1 MAKDIESTMQWK
13 LDISQFK
20 ANIKDAKREITLANA
35 EFKKSTAG
43 SKTWA
48 NSITGL
54 EAKLRQLTTQ
64 ERAQKTILQELKNQ
78 YSLIVQEMGEA
89 SPEAKRLETA
99 IARQEAAIAKT
110 EREINEYGQQLSQL
124 EAEEEQ
130 ASSAFGRL
138 TAEIEQQEQELQQLK
153 QAYANAKLDGNAEEA
168 ERLAR
173 EIEKLSEELMQNKR
187 AMNEAEHEAD
197 QFDRSLD
204 DLGNS
209 AGRAEK
215 GFTVFRGM
223 LANLAS
229 DVIMRAV
236 EGLKELARQTLEVGM
251 AFDTSMAKV
260 GAISGATGAELDALR
275 EKAKELGATTVFSA
289 TEAAD
294 AMTYMAMAGWKTED
308 ILDGLGGVM
317 SLAAA
322 SGEDLA
328 KTSDIV
334 TDALT
339 AFGLSAAD
347 SGHFADILAAAS
359 SNANT
364 NVSLMG
370 ETFKYCAPIAGAL
383 GFSAED
389 TAEAIGL
396 MANAGIKGSQAGT
409 ALRTIM
415 NNLSNDVTITGS
427 ALGQVTIATTN
438 ADGSMRDLSDILTDC
453 RSAFSQLTEAEQ
465 AQAAEALV
473 GKNAMSGF
481 LALMNAAPGDIDK
494 LSSALEN
501 CDGAAQKMAET
512 MQDNLGGDVTKM
524 KSNLESLQLQLYE
537 KLEPALRAGV
547 EALNGLIDAISFVV
561 DHSTAFLTVLSA
573 LTAGITAFVLAV
585 KGAAIL
591 SWLAGIIEMV
601 TGGFAA
607 LGAVM
612 LANPIGLII
621 AGIAALVAAFVVL
634 WNKCEAFRNFW
645 KSVWDGIRFV
655 FESWVNIIKKL
666 LHGDIEGAFKD
677 YVKLMETVRDA
688 VKKVLEIIIKA
699 VIDWAKKMIDKA
711 KEAGKNFAE
720 GLLNF
725 IKSIPGKVLA
735 YLTEVITN
743 LAKFASDM
751 LAKGKEAGS
760 QLVSGVVSGLA
771 DLVGKVK
778 SKVGEVIS
786 ALASFVKDMAAKGKE
801 AANALINAIINA
813 FSGIASKFYNVGK
826 GIIDGVISGI
836 NANAYRVGQLLG
848 NYAAQWV
855 QSTMARLGINS
866 PSKVFADKVGRAI
879 PEGIAYGVE
888 LEMPRATKQMQN
900 ALGQMVDDL
909 KIDATGALSGLTSGS
924 MSNINVASAGNG
936 KDNSKTINFY
946 QTIESPKAV
955 DRLTIYRDTNSL
967 LFGAKVRLQNV

>member
-1 MAKDIESTMQWK
+1 M
-13 LDISQFK
+13 
-20 ANIKDAKREITLANA
+20 
-35 EFKKSTAG
+35 
-43 SKTWA
+43 
-48 NSITGL
+48 
-54 EAKLRQLTTQ
+54 
-64 ERAQKTILQELKNQ
+64 
-78 YSLIVQEMGEA
+78 
-89 SPEAKRLETA
+89 
-99 IARQEAAIAKT
+99 
-110 EREINEYGQQLSQL
+110 
-124 EAEEEQ
+124 
-130 ASSAFGRL
+130 
-138 TAEIEQQEQELQQLK
+138 
-153 QAYANAKLDGNAEEA
+153 
-168 ERLAR
+168 
-173 EIEKLSEELMQNKR
+173 
-187 AMNEAEHEAD
+187 
-197 QFDRSLD
+197 
-204 DLGNS
+204 
-209 AGRAEK
+209 
-215 GFTVFRGM
+215 
-223 LANLAS
+223 
-229 DVIMRAV
+229 
-236 EGLKELARQTLEVGM
+236 
-251 AFDTSMAKV
+251 
-260 GAISGATGAELDALR
+260 
-275 EKAKELGATTVFSA
+275 
-289 TEAAD
+289 
-294 AMTYMAMAGWKTED
+294 
-308 ILDGLGGVM
+308 
-317 SLAAA
+317 
-322 SGEDLA
+322 
-328 KTSDIV
+328 
-334 TDALT
+334 
-339 AFGLSAAD
+339 
-347 SGHFADILAAAS
+347 
-359 SNANT
+359 
-364 NVSLMG
+364 
-370 ETFKYCAPIAGAL
+370 
-383 GFSAED
+383 
-389 TAEAIGL
+389 
-396 MANAGIKGSQAGT
+396 
-409 ALRTIM
+409 
-415 NNLSNDVTITGS
+415 
-427 ALGQVTIATTN
+427 
-438 ADGSMRDLSDILTDC
+438 
-453 RSAFSQLTEAEQ
+453 
-465 AQAAEALV
+465 
-473 GKNAMSGF
+473 
-481 LALMNAAPGDIDK
+481 
-494 LSSALEN
+494 
-501 CDGAAQKMAET
+501 
-512 MQDNLGGDVTKM
+512 
-524 KSNLESLQLQLYE
+524 
-537 KLEPALRAGV
+537 
-547 EALNGLIDAISFVV
+547 
-561 DHSTAFLTVLSA
+561 
-573 LTAGITAFVLAV
+573 
-585 KGAAIL
+585 
-591 SWLAGIIEMV
+591 
-601 TGGFAA
+601 
-607 LGAVM
+607 
-612 LANPIGLII
+612 
-621 AGIAALVAAFVVL
+621 
-634 WNKCEAFRNFW
+634 
-645 KSVWDGIRFV
+645 WDGIRFV